1 MAPAGKNGRQHHEA
15 PRFTHALFQPF
26 GTSSHRHGSNDQLP
40 PLGTLADLSPVQ
52 CYTCT
57 QYPRLH
63 GSSSRP
69 PAQLPKPPFPQ
80 LHPSCSSRS
89 SWSSSTPSH
98 SSPSVHGSGDA
109 EHGSSSLSVSSTVP
123 WKVPFGGCGPAQL
136 QYCCAEDESQGTHP
150 VYGQDLATHVTNELG
165 GRPERCW
172 KWHVTCYATKWKKR
186 ILNCE
191 SWGHKNFFGGG
202 DFIFFFTSSP
212 LKNNWNLQ
220 RVKSFDIFARPISR
234 CLLLPWVR

>member
-15 PRFTHALFQPF
+15 PRFTHALFQPS
-26 GTSSHRHGSNDQLP
+26 GTGSHQHGSNDQLP

-52 CYTCT
+52 CYTCA

-69 PAQLPKPPFPQ
+69 PAQLPRPPFPQ
-80 LHPSCSSRS
+80 LHPPRSSRS
-89 SWSSSTPSH
+89 SRSSSTPSH

-109 EHGSSSLSVSSTVP
+109 EHGSSSLSVSSTIP

-150 VYGQDLATHVTNELG
+150 VYGQDLATHVTNQLG
-165 GRPERCW
+165 GRREQGW
-172 KWHVTCYATKWKKR
+172 KWHVTCDATKWKKR

-191 SWGHKNFFGGG
+191 SWRRKNFCSGGRLY
-202 DFIFFFTSSP
+202 FLFYFFP
-212 LKNNWNLQ
+212 LKKQL
-220 RVKSFDIFARPISR
+220 KPSAG
-234 CLLLPWVR
+234 